1 MGSLSLLQGIF
12 PTQESN
18 QGLLYCRW
26 ILYQLSYQGSPL
38 FIHNGV
44 LLYVLF
50 CNLPFSFFWSYY
62 VTLIYLIELTL
73 PSSVHGVW
81 MYSLGNHSWFTELF
95 LLLLSLSVVFY
106 SLWLLLRCFWFSTF
120 THSTGRNVLD
130 HQCVSV
136 RVQSCPTLCGPV
148 DCSPPGSSVRGIF
161 QARIL
166 EWVAIPYSRRSSQP
180 RDRTCVSGVFCIGRW
195 VLYH

>member
-1 MGSLSLLQGIF
+1 MYCSVTCPFLLFEVVMSHWFISL
-12 PTQESN
+12 N
-18 QGLLYCRW
+18 CHCRPV
-26 ILYQLSYQGSPL
+26 SM
-38 FIHNGV
+38 
-44 LLYVLF
+44 
-50 CNLPFSFFWSYY
+50 
-62 VTLIYLIELTL
+62 
-73 PSSVHGVW
+73 VW
-81 MYSLGNHSWFTELF
+81 TYSLGNHSWFTELF
-95 LLLLSLSVVFY
+95 LLLLSLSVVLY
-106 SLWLLLRCFWFSTF
+106 SLWLFLRCFWFSTF

-130 HQCVSV
+130 HRCVSV

-180 RDRTCVSGVFCIGRW
+180 RDQTCVSGVFCIGRW